1 MPEKK
6 HPKNNNELTDEQIV
20 KGYIDLSQQVYK
32 QFQNHRDL
40 QWRVHVTLWTFLA
53 FIAYLSASTGKLH
66 LGYFAAIIFLTIPI
80 HIIWLL
86 KTHRGEVLDL
96 KLSRRYRN
104 EAEMILRSSKSTDNL
119 SSNKY
124 KSFEEEERSEMIPWI
139 ERVFKHYIWWIIV
152 DVGMTV
158 LLSMGDYWLLMRK

>member
-6 HPKNNNELTDEQIV
+6 PPKNNIELTDEEIV
-20 KGYIDLSQQVYK
+20 KGFIELSQQLYK
-32 QFQNHRDL
+32 QFQDQRGL
-40 QWRVHVTLWTFLA
+40 QWRVHITLWTFLA

-66 LGYFAAIIFLTIPI
+66 LGNFAAIILLTIPI
-80 HIIWLL
+80 HFIWLL
-86 KTHRGEVLDL
+86 KAHRGEVLDL
-96 KLSRRYRN
+96 NLSRRYRN
-104 EAEMILRSSKSTDNL
+104 EAEMILRSSKSTDNP

-124 KSFEEEERSEMIPWI
+124 KSFEEEERSKMILWI

-158 LLSMGDYWLLMRK
+158 LLSMGDWFLIR